1 MVLLKFIIAIMII
14 GSVLTLLWIIGRVI
28 HWSEPDP
35 EEEEYTPPTFSE
47 LSEEEKRR
55 MFEESA
61 NFEPEE
67 K

>member
-1 MVLLKFIIAIMII
+1 MVLLKFIFAIMII
-14 GSVLTLLWIIGRVI
+14 GSVLTLLWVMRVVI

-47 LSEEEKRR
+47 LSEEDKRR
-55 MFEESA
+55 MFDESA
-61 NFEPEE
+61 NFDPE